1 LKLIYQSWEPEA
13 APDTVLAIVHGF
25 GEHSGRYAN
34 LVDRLVP
41 RGHAIYALDLRGHGR
56 SPGQRGHINTW
67 AEYRGDVQA
76 FLRATAGD
84 RPDCPRFLVGHSMG
98 ALIVLD
104 YVIHE
109 PESLAGV
116 VSSGTPIDPVGVAKP
131 HLVAIARLLS
141 RVWPTVPMDTGLEA
155 AALSRD
161 PEVVRAYEEDPLVHS
176 TATVRWGT
184 ESLRSVERI
193 KAHATEV
200 TVPLLMIHGESDR
213 LAAVNGARA
222 FFEQVASTDK

>member
-1 LKLIYQSWEPEA
+1 
-13 APDTVLAIVHGF
+13 
-25 GEHSGRYAN
+25 
-34 LVDRLVP
+34 
-41 RGHAIYALDLRGHGR
+41 
-56 SPGQRGHINTW
+56 
-67 AEYRGDVQA
+67 
-76 FLRATAGD
+76 
-84 RPDCPRFLVGHSMG
+84 MG

-222 FFEQVASTDK
+222 FFEQVASTDKELIVYPGSYHEVHNDLDKGQMIADLAAWLEHRA